1 MEAPTPN
8 SIQQEIS
15 QSVSIDQN
23 NIKYLL
29 NINSVGDIISFTLD
43 YNSNNYSKKI
53 SLKEIKDKEGIA
65 IFFQYSSKD
74 FIEFIKIF
82 RNEKT
87 IINKKR

>member
-15 QSVSIDQN
+15 QSVSIDRN

-43 YNSNNYSKKI
+43 YNSNNYSKK
-53 SLKEIKDKEGIA
+53 
-65 IFFQYSSKD
+65 YH
-74 FIEFIKIF
+74 
-82 RNEKT
+82 
-87 IINKKR
+87 